1 MSHTPGPWFRESD
14 INDEGSDWILVTK
27 GYELIADL
35 RLDSGLNPVSEEE
48 QDANAFL
55 IAAAPELLAVLRTAL
70 NELVCLYEEV
80 YPDDESDNDT
90 TAAIDAI
97 TDVIAKAEGRK

>member
-1 MSHTPGPWFRESD
+1 MAHTPGPWEQHSEHPDMIVVNGSCVYEVRD
-14 INDEGSDWILVTK
+14 TTAEGGPPCVMDVALM
-27 GYELIADL
+27 
-35 RLDSGLNPVSEEE
+35 
-48 QDANAFL
+48 
-55 IAAAPELLAVLRTAL
+55 AAAPEMLAVLRTAL

-97 TDVIAKAEGRK
+97 TDVIAKAEGRE